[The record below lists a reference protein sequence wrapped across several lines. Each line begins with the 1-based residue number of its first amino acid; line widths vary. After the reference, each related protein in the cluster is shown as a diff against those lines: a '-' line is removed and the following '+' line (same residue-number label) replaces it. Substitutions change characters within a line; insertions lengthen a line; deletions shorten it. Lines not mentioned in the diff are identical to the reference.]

1 MVARRLPRPVWGS
14 AFARDALRSLT
25 FFPELSS
32 VGDVG
37 DDWGDGDSWTGRYRE
52 YLCLKQPVSKFGNK
66 SKQLSMRL
74 PTHWLML

>member
-1 MVARRLPRPVWGS
+1 MVARRLPRPVRGS
-14 AFARDALRSLT
+14 AFARDALLSLI

-52 YLCLKQPVSKFGNK
+52 YRCLEQIVSTLGSKFK
-66 SKQLSMRL
+66 RLSRGVL
-74 PTHWLML
+74 THWLML